1 LRPGVA
7 DQFQALCAQHSFPP
21 HLILPHGSYLLNLA
35 SPNSELREKSISM
48 LTEEM
53 VRCQQL
59 GLTLFNIH
67 PGSTCGKISRQ
78 EGIRLVAEGINR
90 VHKETSGS
98 VVKLVLENMCC
109 QGDTLGGD
117 FKELKLIIDQVED
130 KTRVGVCLDTCH
142 AMAAGYDLS
151 VAEGFEKF
159 CSEFETLV
167 GWQWLVGVHVND
179 SLGPAGSHRDR
190 HANIGHG
197 MIGEEG
203 FRRILNCSHF
213 ADLPMILE
221 TPPQNESVEDGYR
234 AELELLRGLVE
245 GPANT

>member
-1 LRPGVA
+1 
-7 DQFQALCAQHSFPP
+7 
-21 HLILPHGSYLLNLA
+21 
-35 SPNSELREKSISM
+35 M

-159 CSEFETLV
+159 CSDFETLV

-179 SLGPAGSHRDR
+179 SLGPAGSHRYFYLSSSVLNDLFK
-190 HANIGHG
+190 NVQQLP
-197 MIGEEG
+197 
-203 FRRILNCSHF
+203 RRLSFCF
-213 ADLPMILE
+213 CF
-221 TPPQNESVEDGYR
+221 V
-234 AELELLRGLVE
+234 LLR
-245 GPANT
+245 